1 MTALIRL
8 TQRLIRAEGPA
19 FRRALAL
26 SVMVLAMGAALLGL
40 SGWFVTAAA
49 AAGLA
54 GIGIGFD
61 FFRPSAGVRFLA
73 LGRAGARYGERML
86 THGATLRALDAL
98 RGALWAGITRLPH
111 EAQAR
116 LRGGEALNRLTADI
130 DALDGLMA
138 RLVLPFVAAVL
149 THLGAALALA
159 LLVTPE
165 VALAVGLVYLLTGAT
180 VLALVARSAHRPAT
194 EAEAALQGLR
204 AASLDLMRNRA
215 DLAVAGALLRQEAVA
230 LGCAAADEAARN
242 RLDRIDRLAGLAIT
256 AGAALAA
263 TLALALGGRAA
274 EAGTIAPA
282 QVAIGFF
289 VALALAETLGV
300 LRRGMADL
308 GRMQGA
314 AARVLA
320 LTEAPDRPSPLAA
333 PLPAAPTS
341 ALPTPALPATPRE
354 PLLRAEG
361 LRHRREGALRD
372 TFGPLSFSLA
382 PGETL
387 LVTGPSG
394 AGKSTLIATLAGL
407 VPASGGA
414 VWLAGRPLS
423 HWPEDGL
430 RRRLCAVPQRS
441 ALMAG
446 TLAEAL
452 MLAWP
457 GEDATGAE
465 TEAALWAAL
474 DAVQLGDVARAR
486 AGLATRLGPGGAG
499 LSGGQAKRLALA
511 RAALR
516 RPEVLLLDEP
526 SEGLDAPTAAA
537 TLAGLRGLLPQAGF
551 VLVSHRAPDAALAAS
566 RLHLEIPDHS

>member
-1 MTALIRL
+1 MSALLRL
-8 TQRLIRAEGPA
+8 TRRLIRTEGPA

-26 SVMVLAMGAALLGL
+26 SVTVLAMGAALLGL

-73 LGRAGARYGERML
+73 LGRAGARYGERMA

-149 THLGAALALA
+149 THLGAVLALW
-159 LLVTPE
+159 LLVTPQ
-165 VALAVGLVYLLTGAT
+165 VALAVGLVYSLTGGA
-180 VLALVARSAHRPAT
+180 VLALVARAAHSPAT

-215 DLAVAGALLRQEAVA
+215 DLAVAGALTRQEAVA
-230 LGCAAADEAARN
+230 LACAATDEAARN
-242 RLDRIDRLAGLAIT
+242 RLDRIDRRAGLAIT
-256 AGAALAA
+256 AGAALSAA
-263 TLALALGGRAA
+263 LALALGGRAA

-300 LRRGMADL
+300 LRRGMADI

-320 LTEAPDRPSPLAA
+320 LADAPERPACPALATALATA
-333 PLPAAPTS
+333 PPAAPG
-341 ALPTPALPATPRE
+341 E

-372 TFGPLSFSLA
+372 SFGPLSFTLA

-414 VWLAGRPLS
+414 VWLAGRPLAS
-423 HWPEDGL
+423 WPEAEL

-452 MLAWP
+452 MLALP
-457 GEDATGAE
+457 EEMASDSA

-486 AGLATRLGPGGAG
+486 AGLETRLGPGGAG

-566 RLHLEIPDHS
+566 RLHLEIPDYS

>member
-1 MTALIRL
+1 MSALIRL
-8 TQRLIRAEGPA
+8 TRRLIRAEGPA

-26 SVMVLAMGAALLGL
+26 SVTVLAMGAALLGL

-165 VALAVGLVYLLTGAT
+165 VALAVGLVYLLTGGA
-180 VLALVARSAHRPAT
+180 VLALVARSAHHPAT

-242 RLDRIDRLAGLAIT
+242 RLDRIDRRAGLAIT
-256 AGAALAA
+256 AGAALSA

-320 LTEAPDRPSPLAA
+320 LTEAPDRPA
-333 PLPAAPTS
+333 PPAAPTPAVPTS
-341 ALPTPALPATPRE
+341 AGPATPGA

-361 LRHRREGALRD
+361 LRHRREGARRD

-457 GEDATGAE
+457 GEDATGAD